1 MALDKDQQAQL
12 LKVGRSIGLEPRVG
26 ESWPE
31 YQRRIREK
39 QPSFNVNTRSQVDTD
54 HTNGAK
60 CE

>member
-39 QPSFNVNTRSQVDTD
+39 QPEFANSPQNAIT
-54 HTNGAK
+54 K
-60 CE
+60 P